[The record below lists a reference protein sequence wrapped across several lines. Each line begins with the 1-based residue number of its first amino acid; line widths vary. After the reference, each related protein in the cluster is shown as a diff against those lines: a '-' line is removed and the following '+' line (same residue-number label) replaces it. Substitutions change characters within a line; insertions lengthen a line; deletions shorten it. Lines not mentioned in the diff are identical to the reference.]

1 MKEMEAAGLQ
11 IRLVA
16 CLVDGLILGIPSFLI
31 ISGEY
36 YIHFQYFPNAI
47 CLALGII
54 YSVGFLSS
62 AWQATP
68 GMRLL
73 KIFVVRAGD
82 AGRLS
87 GVRALARCFVYN
99 AAFLL
104 LLAVPSLNPKLPA
117 NYMGGEARRYEV
129 LYEKDQLHLPMT
141 PEDRQ
146 FLDKAYAEVGAA
158 RKSAPRD
165 FVFTCA
171 YMLLIVLTI
180 GFTRQ
185 KTGLHDMVCR
195 TRVLCSARSLPSPI
209 ASDVPP
215 GMR

>member
-1 MKEMEAAGLQ
+1 MPEKEPADFQ
-11 IRLVA
+11 TRLLARV
-16 CLVDGLILGIPSFLI
+16 VDGLILGVPSFII

-36 YIHFQYFPNAI
+36 YNHFQYFPNAI

-82 AGRLS
+82 SRRLS
-87 GVRALARCFVYN
+87 RARALARYFIYN
-99 AAFLL
+99 AAFLFF
-104 LLAVPSLNPKLPA
+104 LAIPSLNPKLPA
-117 NYMGGEARRYEV
+117 NYVGDEAKRYEV
-129 LYEKDQLHLPMT
+129 LYAKDQNHLPMA
-141 PEDRQ
+141 PEDRK

-158 RKSAPRD
+158 RKSTPRD
-165 FVFTCA
+165 FLFACA
-171 YMLLIVLTI
+171 YRLIIVLTVV
-180 GFTRQ
+180 FTKQ
-185 KTGLHDMVCR
+185 KTGLHDMVCE
-195 TRVLCSARSLPSPI
+195 TRVLCGAPPSPSPV
-209 ASDVPP
+209 ADAALP